1 MKNLEN
7 VTKNGIHIRQTI
19 SPVPKKFASS
29 IGSVVEYELYLHYST
44 LQ

>member
-7 VTKNGIHIRQTI
+7 VTKKGIRRTI
-19 SPVPKKFASS
+19 SPVAKKFASS
-29 IGSVVEYELYLHYST
+29 IGSVVELYELYLHYST

>member
-7 VTKNGIHIRQTI
+7 VTKNGIRQTI
-19 SPVPKKFASS
+19 SPVAKKFASS